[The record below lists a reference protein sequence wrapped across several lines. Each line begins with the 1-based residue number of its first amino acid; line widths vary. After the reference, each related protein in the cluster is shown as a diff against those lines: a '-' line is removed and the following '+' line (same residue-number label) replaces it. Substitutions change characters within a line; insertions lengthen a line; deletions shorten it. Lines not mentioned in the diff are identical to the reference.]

1 MNDQDARRALQD
13 ALATIVP
20 RSEVEAM
27 DPDADMRD
35 ELDLDSM
42 DLLNVTAKLE
52 EACGV
57 SIPDRELAGLTT
69 VDKTVAWLV
78 AHTGG

>member
-1 MNDQDARRALQD
+1 MNDQEARQALHD

-27 DPDADMRD
+27 DTTADMRD

-42 DLLNVTAKLE
+42 DLLNVTARLE

-57 SIPDRELAGLTT
+57 TIPDRELAGLTT
-69 VDKTVAWLV
+69 VDTTVAWLV